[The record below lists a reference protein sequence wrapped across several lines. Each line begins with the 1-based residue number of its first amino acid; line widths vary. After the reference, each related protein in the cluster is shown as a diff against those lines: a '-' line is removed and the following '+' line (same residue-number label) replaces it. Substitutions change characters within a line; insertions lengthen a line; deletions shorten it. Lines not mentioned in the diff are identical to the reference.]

1 MGWSMT
7 KPPINPFVV
16 GTHPGDTIHH
26 VNQVVTFLQ
35 MEISE
40 DPDGV
45 DTDARL
51 GLVWILSG
59 IRNALQY
66 AEHQIQ
72 ERDKRRAP

>member
-1 MGWSMT
+1 MT
-7 KPPINPFVV
+7 KPPINPFVSD
-16 GTHPGDTIHH
+16 THPGDTIPH

-45 DTDARL
+45 VTDSRL
-51 GLVWILSG
+51 GLMWILSG
-59 IRNALQY
+59 IQSALQY
-66 AEHQIQ
+66 AQHQIQ

>member
-1 MGWSMT
+1 MT
-7 KPPINPFVV
+7 KPPINPFVSD
-16 GTHPGDTIHH
+16 THPGDTIHH

-45 DTDARL
+45 VTDSRL
-51 GLVWILSG
+51 GLIWILSG
-59 IRNALQY
+59 IRDALQY

>member
-1 MGWSMT
+1 MT
-7 KPPINPFVV
+7 KPSINPFVSD
-16 GTHPGDTIHH
+16 THPGDTIHH

-45 DTDARL
+45 VTDSRL

-59 IRNALQY
+59 IQDALQY
-66 AEHQIQ
+66 AQHQIE